1 MAIFESFLLGNV
13 TKSVS
18 NLTMYIAKGVNVVRG
33 KPLKIHNPRTN
44 KQKTQRAKMKALMEL
59 VPNFVPV
66 LPYGYP
72 KTAGFVRAQNC
83 FVQDNMAAVTVD
95 DISFEATVNFEQLV
109 CSSGHLKAPVVS
121 LSIDAASRSMTF
133 TQSIQQPMLTVDPTD
148 VAWVVG
154 YEKALGEVALYELG
168 NRATGG
174 EFPFELPEDWDV
186 EQCVFYL
193 FARNVAGTDVSRTVY
208 LEAEITGV

>member
-1 MAIFESFLLGNV
+1 
-13 TKSVS
+13 
-18 NLTMYIAKGVNVVRG
+18 
-33 KPLKIHNPRTN
+33 
-44 KQKTQRAKMKALMEL
+44 
-59 VPNFVPV
+59 
-66 LPYGYP
+66 
-72 KTAGFVRAQNC
+72 
-83 FVQDNMAAVTVD
+83 MAAVTVD